1 MKCNKLRKGLVVTSL
16 ALGMGITAMPFVTI
30 DALAKTP
37 EIIAK
42 ATNSNTQGGVANLG
56 KGSAKITVKG
66 NPSQTMVGKKFG
78 VYKLF
83 NAENAVGME
92 SINYTFNDE
101 YAPALK
107 RVVGKKINKNEADVT
122 EYEVIDYI
130 QTLNTNPVEGA
141 NANQTLE
148 GRYSDFRYFI
158 EDLRDTMVDMNMNP
172 SVVTVTETKS
182 DNSIDIAGLDY
193 GYYIIDE
200 ITASEGTHQAASLC
214 MVNTANPT
222 ADIQIK
228 SDYPDII
235 KKIQEDDNRNT
246 IGMSGWNDIAD
257 FEIGQTVPY
266 KYETNVPNM
275 SGYHTYYFAFHD
287 KMDKALTFHKDSV
300 AIEIASTKKT
310 YKLQPSE
317 FRIIEKNGDETFIIE
332 IDDLK
337 KIVDREFPEGLN
349 NNNEGTYGQLVT
361 LTYNA
366 TLNDFAADDT
376 GRPGFENDVKLEF
389 SNNPD
394 SDGKGETGETPWDTV
409 VCFTYKING
418 LKLNNHD
425 KELAGAKFKLYSDAD
440 CKNEVFVKSTSNG
453 YIVINRDSTGGND
466 HSGGSKPAEA
476 TEMVSDDKGVFTIF
490 GLDGGTYWLKE
501 TDAPDGYR
509 PILDPIEIKVTP
521 TFTSDR
527 NNYVKGE
534 GATDKTL
541 QTLEATAHIKQFLD
555 GVNKEDD
562 MVLTTDVV
570 DGSANITVVNQVGKK
585 LPITGSN
592 ATIIML
598 CAGSIMILGGL
609 ATRKKKEEKDEAA
622 E

>member
-1 MKCNKLRKGLVVTSL
+1 MNLKDFGKKGLVITSL
-16 ALGMGITAMPFVTI
+16 ALGIGITSMPFVTI
-30 DALAKTP
+30 DALAKSP
-37 EIIAK
+37 DIVAK
-42 ATNSNTQGGVANLG
+42 ATNSNTQGGIANLG
-56 KGSAKITVKG
+56 GGSAQITIKG
-66 NPSQTMVGKKFG
+66 NDGQSMVGKKFG

-92 SINYTFNDE
+92 SINYTFNDA

-130 QTLNTNPVEGA
+130 QTLNTNPIEGA
-141 NANQTLE
+141 NADQTLE
-148 GRYSDFRYFI
+148 GRYSDFRYFV

-182 DNSIDIAGLDY
+182 DNTIDIAGLDY
-193 GYYIIDE
+193 GYYIVDE
-200 ITASEGTHQAASLC
+200 ITASEGTYQAASLC
-214 MVNTANPT
+214 MVNTANPE
-222 ADIQIK
+222 AKIQIK
-228 SDYPDII
+228 SDYPNII
-235 KKIQEDDNRNT
+235 KKIQEDDNRDT
-246 IGMSGWNDIAD
+246 IGMSGWNDVAD

-287 KMDKALTFHKDSV
+287 KMDKALTFHKDTV
-300 AIEIASTKKT
+300 AIEIRGTKKT

-317 FRIIEKNGDETFIIE
+317 FNITENVSGETFVVS

-366 TLNDFAADDT
+366 TLNDYAADDT

-418 LKLNNHD
+418 LKLNNHG
-425 KELAGAKFKLYSDAD
+425 KELKGAKFRLYSDAD
-440 CKNEVFVKSTSNG
+440 CKNEVYVKESANG
-453 YIVINRDSTGGND
+453 YIVINRDSAGGSD
-466 HSGGSKPAEA
+466 HSGGNKPSTA
-476 TEMVSDDKGVFTIF
+476 TEMVSDDKGVFTIY

-509 PILDPIEIKVTP
+509 PILDPIEIKVIP
-521 TFTSDR
+521 TFTTDR

-555 GVNKEDD
+555 GANKEDD
-562 MVLTTDVV
+562 LILTTDVV

-592 ATIIML
+592 ETIIML
-598 CAGSIMILGGL
+598 GAGVVMMLVALS
-609 ATRKKKEEKDEAA
+609 RSKKNKVAK
-622 E
+622 

>member
-1 MKCNKLRKGLVVTSL
+1 MEFNKIKKGLVVTSL
-16 ALGMGITAMPFVTI
+16 ALGMGITAMPLVTI
-30 DALAKTP
+30 DGLAKTP

-42 ATNSNTQGGVANLG
+42 ATNSNTQGGIANLG
-56 KGSAKITVKG
+56 GGSAQITIKG
-66 NPSQTMVGKKFG
+66 NDGQSMVGKKFG

-83 NAENAVGME
+83 NAENAVGLE
-92 SINYTFNDE
+92 SINYTFNE
-101 YAPALK
+101 AYAPALK

-130 QTLNTNPVEGA
+130 QTLNTNPIEGA
-141 NANQTLE
+141 NADQTLE
-148 GRYSDFRYFI
+148 GRYSDFRYFV
-158 EDLRDTMVDMNMNP
+158 EDLRDTMVTMKESP

-182 DNSIDIAGLDY
+182 DNTIDIAGLDY

-214 MVNTANPT
+214 MVNTAKPE
-222 ADIQIK
+222 ASIQIK
-228 SDYPDII
+228 SDYPNII
-235 KKIQEDDNRNT
+235 KKIQEDDNRDA
-246 IGMSGWNDIAD
+246 IGMEGWNDIAD

-266 KYETNVPNM
+266 KYETNVPDM

-300 AIEIASTKKT
+300 GIEIRSAKKT

-317 FRIIEKNGDETFIIE
+317 FNITENAGGETFVVS

-425 KELAGAKFKLYSDAD
+425 KELQGAKFKLYSDAD

-466 HSGGSKPAEA
+466 HTGGSKPAEA
-476 TEMVSDDKGVFTIF
+476 TEMVSDDKGVFTIY

-509 PILDPIEIKVTP
+509 PILDPIEIKVIP
-521 TFTSDR
+521 TFTTDR

-555 GVNKEDD
+555 GANKEDD
-562 MVLTTDVV
+562 LILTTDVN

-598 CAGSIMILGGL
+598 AAGSIMIVGAGVSSK
-609 ATRKKKEEKDEAA
+609 RKASKQK
-622 E
+622 

>member
-1 MKCNKLRKGLVVTSL
+1 MNLRKIGKGLVVTSML
-16 ALGMGITAMPFVTI
+16 FGVGISNFDFFTINALE
-30 DALAKTP
+30 KTP

-42 ATNSNTQGGVANLG
+42 AATSNTQGGIANLG
-56 KGSAKITVKG
+56 GGSAMITIKG
-66 NPSQTMVGKKFG
+66 NDGQTLVGKKFG

-83 NAENAVGME
+83 NAQNSVGME
-92 SINYTFNDE
+92 SINYTFNNE

-141 NANQTLE
+141 NAEQTLE
-148 GRYSDFRYFI
+148 GRYSKFRYFV
-158 EDLRDTMVDMNMNP
+158 EELRDTMKQMNMQP
-172 SVVTVTETKS
+172 SVITVTEAKS
-182 DNSIDIAGLDY
+182 DNTIDIAGLDY
-193 GYYIIDE
+193 GYYIVDE

-214 MVNTANPT
+214 MVNTANPE
-222 ADIQIK
+222 AKIQIK
-228 SDYPDII
+228 SDYPNII
-235 KKIQEDDNRNT
+235 KKIQEDDNRDV
-246 IGMSGWNDIAD
+246 IGSEGWNDIAD
-257 FEIGQTVPY
+257 YEIGQTVPY

-300 AIEIASTKKT
+300 GIEIRSTKKT

-317 FRIIEKNGDETFIIE
+317 YTITENTNGETFVVA

-366 TLNDFAADDT
+366 TLNDNAADDT

-418 LKLNNHD
+418 LKLNDDN
-425 KELAGAKFKLYSDAD
+425 KELAGAKFKLYSDAE
-440 CKNEVFVKSTSNG
+440 CKNEVYVKSSSKG
-453 YIVINRDSTGGND
+453 YIVINRDSAGGND
-466 HSGGSKPAEA
+466 HNGGNKPAEA

-501 TDAPDGYR
+501 TAAPDGYR

-521 TFTSDR
+521 TFTTDR

-541 QTLEATAHIKQFLD
+541 QTLEATAHIKTFLS
-555 GVNKEDD
+555 GAYKEDD
-562 MVLTTDVV
+562 LTLTTDINE
-570 DGSANITVVNQVGKK
+570 GSANISIINNKGKK
-585 LPITGSN
+585 MPTTGSN
-592 ATIIML
+592 ETIVML
-598 CAGSIMILGGL
+598 GAGIVVMFASMKMFKNG
-609 ATRKKKEEKDEAA
+609 KKDKVA